1 MLLEISSIMYMY
13 IHVFISIAVNC
24 LKFSA
29 VYRRSLEA
37 SPTIPDPSLHGWKV
51 EKDNLLLELMTLSL
65 APESVLKLAYC
76 SGTCRRNRCSNA
88 TVCTCLQ
95 NNVPCTELCK
105 CAREN
110 CHNVT
115 GYVDNKDDEEDD
127 DDEIAYFED

>member
-37 SPTIPDPSLHGWKV
+37 SPTIPDPSLHRWKV
-51 EKDNLLLELMTLSL
+51 EKDNLLEWMTLSP
-65 APESVLKLAYC
+65 APESVLKLVYC

-115 GYVDNKDDEEDD
+115 GYVDDKDDEEDD
-127 DDEIAYFED
+127 DDEIADFED